1 MSNPLTGD
9 QVFRAETTTKQGH
22 SLQFFFNRETNL
34 VVVDVIHKNEKGG
47 NEILRRT
54 IDPVA
59 LLKHCR

>member
-1 MSNPLTGD
+1 MSNALTGD
-9 QVFRAETTTKQGH
+9 QIFRAETTTKQGH
-22 SLQFFFNRETNL
+22 ILQFFFNRETNL